1 MGVLLSRSSQKSGLG
16 MRIVRCWELGRG
28 FRISGFG
35 GSGLR
40 LRALAC
46 RPKFER
52 KAQPYGREGLGIKM
66 LAYI

>member
-40 LRALAC
+40 LRASAF
-46 RPKFER
+46 RVKFEG
-52 KAQPYGREGLGIKM
+52 KA
-66 LAYI
+66 